1 MRLKKMIIAL
11 IAGTCLVSMA
21 ACSSTK
27 KETESSMQ
35 SEQSGE
41 SKEGESV
48 SESSA
53 QGDAKAMD
61 KGTVKLGDYKG
72 LEVTMAS
79 SEVSESEVED
89 TIHNNLT
96 YNPNIVEV
104 KDRAAQNGDIVNINF
119 VGKLDGTA
127 FEGGTADNY
136 DLELGSGSFIP
147 GFEEQLVGAKTG
159 ETKNVDVTFPEEYH
173 EASLAGK
180 PAVFE
185 VKINSIKISEP
196 AELTDEW
203 VKNSTKE
210 NPQGQIHTVK
220 EYRAFVRKQL
230 EESREAQ
237 TRSEAQTSLF
247 EQIMAGSTFELNQE
261 ALEEEYQTMLSYYTQ
276 MGGQLGVGIEEFA
289 SMNGMTK
296 EEFEGEIKNGAE
308 KTIQAELIVDAIFS
322 AENLKI
328 EDADYEKLAEGT
340 GMTVSQLRLQYG
352 EEVDKF
358 AKQSKVGDFLL
369 EHAKI
374 TMLEEEQTEAAIESE
389 SESR

>member
-308 KTIQAELIVDAIFS
+308 KTIQAELIVDAIFA

>member
-185 VKINSIKISEP
+185 VKINSIKISKP